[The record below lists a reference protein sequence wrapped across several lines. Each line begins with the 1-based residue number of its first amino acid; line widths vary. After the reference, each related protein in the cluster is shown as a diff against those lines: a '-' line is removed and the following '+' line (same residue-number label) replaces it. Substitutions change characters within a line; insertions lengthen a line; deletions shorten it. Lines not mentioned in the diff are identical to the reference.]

1 MAKKKKRYIC
11 QDCGYKAI
19 KWQGQCPDCNE
30 WNTLVEEII
39 DPKVEKKEK
48 KVKQIDIKKLSQIKA
63 SSETRIETGFGEF
76 DRVLGGGIVSGSL
89 ILMGGDPGIGK
100 STLLLQAAYKVSQKQ
115 DKVLYVSGEESEKQ
129 IRLRAD
135 RLDVLDSELYVLAE
149 TDLPSIAKNSKKLQ
163 PDLLVI
169 DSIQTMNNPDLDSSP
184 GSVSQIRESTNCLIK
199 LAKKQGIPIFIIG
212 HVTKEGSIAGPKIM
226 EHMVDTVLYLEGEK
240 HYAYRILRAVKNRFG
255 SINEIGIFEM
265 KGHGLK
271 EVLNPSQ
278 AFISERPDN
287 ASGSVVIPCM
297 EGSRPILI
305 ELQALVSSANF
316 GNPGRMMSGVDSRR
330 VSLILAVL
338 EKKLGFQIQS
348 EDVYVNIAGGL
359 EVKEPAVDLGLVT
372 ALVSSFQDVVIDKDF
387 AVLGEIGLSGEVRAV
402 NFIRQRVNEAS
413 KLGFN
418 KFIIPQ
424 NNYDDLKNK
433 SDQIFGV
440 RNIEE
445 ALDLILEGEL

>member
-1 MAKKKKRYIC
+1 MVKKKKRYIC
-11 QDCGYKAI
+11 QNCGYRAI

-30 WNTLVEEII
+30 WNTLIEEII
-39 DPKVEKKEK
+39 DPKEEKKEK
-48 KVKQIDIKKLSQIKA
+48 KVKDIAIKKISQIKA
-63 SSETRIETGFGEF
+63 GSETRIETGFGEF
-76 DRVLGGGIVSGSL
+76 NRVLGGGIVPGSL

-115 DKVLYVSGEESEKQ
+115 DKVLYISGEESEKQ

-149 TDLPSIAKNSKKLQ
+149 TDLPSIVKNAKKLK
-163 PDLLVI
+163 PDLIVI

-184 GSVSQIRESTNCLIK
+184 GSVSQIRESTNRLIK
-199 LAKKQGIPIFIIG
+199 LAKKYGIPIFIIG
-212 HVTKEGSIAGPKIM
+212 HVTKEGAIAGPKIM

-265 KGHGLK
+265 KSDGLE

-278 AFISERPDN
+278 VFISERPDD
-287 ASGSVVIPCM
+287 ASGSVIIPCM

-359 EVKEPAVDLGLVT
+359 EIKEPAVDLGLVA

-424 NNYDDLKNK
+424 NNYDDLENK

-440 RNIEE
+440 SNVEQ

>member
-1 MAKKKKRYIC
+1 MAKNKKRYIC
-11 QDCGYKAI
+11 QNCGYKAI
-19 KWQGQCPDCNE
+19 KWKGQCPDCNK

-39 DPKVEKKEK
+39 NPKEEKEEK
-48 KVKQIDIKKLSQIKA
+48 KVKQINIKKINQIKA
-63 SSETRIETGFGEF
+63 GSETRIATGFGEF
-76 DRVLGGGIVSGSL
+76 DRVLGGGIVPGSL

-100 STLLLQAAYKVSQKQ
+100 STLLLQTAYKVSEKQ
-115 DKVLYVSGEESEKQ
+115 DKVLYISGEESEKQ

-149 TDLPSIAKNSKKLQ
+149 TDLPSIVKNSKKLE
-163 PDLLVI
+163 PDLIVI

-184 GSVSQIRESTNCLIK
+184 GSVSQIRESTNRLIK

-265 KGHGLK
+265 KSQGLE

-278 AFISERPDN
+278 AFISERPDD
-287 ASGSVVIPCM
+287 ASGSVIIPCM

-359 EVKEPAVDLGLVT
+359 EVKEPAVDLGLVS

-387 AVLGEIGLSGEVRAV
+387 AILGEIGLSGEVRAV
-402 NFIRQRVNEAS
+402 NFIKQRVNEAS

-424 NNYDDLKNK
+424 NNYNDLENK
-433 SDQIFGV
+433 SDKIFGV
-440 RNIEE
+440 ENIEE
-445 ALDLILEGEL
+445 ALDLILGGEL

>member
-11 QDCGYKAI
+11 QKCGYKAI

-76 DRVLGGGIVSGSL
+76 DRVLGGGIVPGSL

>member
-11 QDCGYKAI
+11 QNCGYRAI

-30 WNTLVEEII
+30 WNTLIEEII
-39 DPKVEKKEK
+39 DPKEEKKEK
-48 KVKQIDIKKLSQIKA
+48 KVKDIAIKKISQIKA
-63 SSETRIETGFGEF
+63 GSETRIETGFGEF
-76 DRVLGGGIVSGSL
+76 NRVLGGGIVPGSL

-115 DKVLYVSGEESEKQ
+115 DKVLYISGEESEKQ

-149 TDLPSIAKNSKKLQ
+149 TDLPSIVKNAKKLK
-163 PDLLVI
+163 PDLIVI

-184 GSVSQIRESTNCLIK
+184 GSVSQIRESTNRLIK
-199 LAKKQGIPIFIIG
+199 LAKKYGIPIFIIG
-212 HVTKEGSIAGPKIM
+212 HVTKEGAIAGPKIM

-265 KGHGLK
+265 KSDGLE

-278 AFISERPDN
+278 VFISERPDD
-287 ASGSVVIPCM
+287 ASGSVIIPCM

-359 EVKEPAVDLGLVT
+359 EIKEPAVDLGLVA

-424 NNYDDLKNK
+424 NNYDDLENK

-440 RNIEE
+440 SNVEQ

>member
-11 QDCGYKAI
+11 QSCGYKAI

-39 DPKVEKKEK
+39 DPKEEKKEK
-48 KVKQIDIKKLSQIKA
+48 KVKEIAIKKISQIKA
-63 SSETRIETGFGEF
+63 GSETRIETGFGEF
-76 DRVLGGGIVSGSL
+76 DRVLGGGIVPGSL

-100 STLLLQAAYKVSQKQ
+100 STLLLQTAYKVSQKQ
-115 DKVLYVSGEESEKQ
+115 DNVLYISGEESEKQ

-149 TDLPSIAKNSKKLQ
+149 TDLPSIVKNAKKLK
-163 PDLLVI
+163 PDLIVI

-184 GSVSQIRESTNCLIK
+184 GSVSQIRESTNRLIK

-212 HVTKEGSIAGPKIM
+212 HVTKEGAIAGPKIM

-265 KGHGLK
+265 KSQGLE

-278 AFISERPDN
+278 AFISERPDD
-287 ASGSVVIPCM
+287 ASGSVIIPCM

-359 EVKEPAVDLGLVT
+359 EIKEPAVDLGLVA

-387 AVLGEIGLSGEVRAV
+387 AILGEIGLSGEVRAV

-424 NNYDDLKNK
+424 NNYDDLENK
-433 SDQIFGV
+433 TDQIFGV
-440 RNIEE
+440 TNVEE